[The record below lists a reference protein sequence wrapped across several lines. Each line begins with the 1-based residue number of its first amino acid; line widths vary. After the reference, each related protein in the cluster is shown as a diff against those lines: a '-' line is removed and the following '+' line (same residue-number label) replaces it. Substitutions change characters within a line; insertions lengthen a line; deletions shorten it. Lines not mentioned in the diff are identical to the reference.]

1 MSTIAQRLETDSA
14 SMKQLDDELV
24 QVKRQLSQKSKENA
38 KLNKELETLNTKR
51 DQAQARIGK
60 YFLLII

>member
-1 MSTIAQRLETDSA
+1 MSTIAHRLETETA

-60 YFLLII
+60 YFLN